1 MESRLSH
8 PQEPSKIRRVR
19 RFVKL
24 RYLLKTQGVLL
35 GLILFISLIYILQVF
50 LGEGWYFKYMAVPGA
65 ITDAWNSM
73 RGGDFSSKNFAQM
86 FSLLS
91 AAFLH
96 GDAGHLT
103 GNMLP
108 FWIFG
113 AIAAELLGYR
123 WMLFVF
129 LFTGICGSVCHTAL
143 NHDQYI
149 PSLGASGAVM
159 GFEGLYLAMAVRWHL
174 PDPHVW
180 PIARPVPPSRL
191 AMLGILA
198 LMFDFSNYVSGLEG
212 IAYGAH
218 IGGFIGGMFLGG
230 FIVPMPRV
238 ALPR

>member
-1 MESRLSH
+1 LSCL
-8 PQEPSKIRRVR
+8 PDASTLNAVR
-19 RFVKL
+19 RFVKM
-24 RYLLKTQGVLL
+24 RFLLKTQGMLL
-35 GLILFISLIYILQVF
+35 GLILFISLIHVLQVL
-50 LGEGWYFKYMAVPGA
+50 LGVGWYFKYMAVPGA
-65 ITDAWNSM
+65 ITDAWNGM
-73 RGGDFSSKNFAQM
+73 LGGDFSRNNLTQM
-86 FSLLS
+86 FSLVS
-91 AAFLH
+91 ATFLH
-96 GDAGHLT
+96 GDSGHLA

-108 FWIFG
+108 LWIFG

-129 LFTGICGSVCHTAL
+129 LFTGICGSICHTAL

-180 PIARPVPPSRL
+180 PIARPVPPLRL
-191 AMLGILA
+191 AFLGILA
-198 LMFDFSNYVSGLEG
+198 LMFDFSNYMSGLEG

-218 IGGFIGGMFLGG
+218 LGG
-230 FIVPMPRV
+230 FISGIFLGSFVVPMPRV